1 MANIHTLQNIKGHR
15 LGSIREEELEKKIH
29 DAIKSKAEINNLN
42 SLRNNTE
49 IQKLRTHA
57 LQVIN
62 ERKQLQNENTNLI
75 SHNAQKDI
83 SLAESKAENITK
95 SKKIR
100 SLESMIKILEGRLSL
115 AQKDVISIQN
125 DSSKKESEILT
136 LKSKIAELKNIK
148 KKIDGEI
155 TELPKNDTKINP
167 KVSNETSISEISED
181 NMPIKPNVSE
191 AMPQIPIGAMRPSL
205 EALYVVRGIEM
216 HMEYK

>member
-1 MANIHTLQNIKGHR
+1 HR